1 MNKHVKLV
9 SILQMVFGFVTL
21 TFAILLFRSFSA
33 LDLSFSYLLRDRTA
47 FHDHAVNGYI
57 VAGVVALFALL
68 QIFGGGALWE
78 RRSWGR
84 RVMLAVGVVEQLGI
98 PVGTALGIYTLW
110 VLLDAPKPAVP
121 TV

>member
-1 MNKHVKLV
+1 MNKHFKLV
-9 SILQMVFGFVTL
+9 AILQMVFGFVML
-21 TFAILLFRSFSA
+21 AFAILLFRSYRTLDSVFS
-33 LDLSFSYLLRDRTA
+33 DRFRDRTA
-47 FHDHAVNGYI
+47 FHDHAVNGY
-57 VAGVVALFALL
+57 VFAGVVALFALL

-84 RVMLAVGVVEQLGI
+84 RVMLAVGVIELLGI

-110 VLLDAPKPAVP
+110 VLIDAPKPAVP